1 MTMSQSPSDHVLEGR
16 IEDILAAP
24 GLPDDWKA
32 SLEELFQRYRDQ
44 QRLLDRLTHIADRFQ
59 AAERERSKGY
69 VARYERKVR
78 QLEKIVRISDQYQ
91 TMLHQLKERLE
102 HASNYDALTSLP
114 NRRYMAGRLEEAAA
128 QTARMSENTFAVML
142 ADVDHFKTV
151 NDSLGHA
158 AGDRVLQTVARA
170 LELTLREYDLCAR
183 WGGEEFLL
191 LFPSCDLEGAA
202 VVAERLRRNVCEA
215 AGTAVDCPFPT
226 VSIGYTLHR
235 PGENID
241 ATLLRA
247 DEALYRAKDAGRNCC
262 EGL

>member
-1 MTMSQSPSDHVLEGR
+1 
-16 IEDILAAP
+16 
-24 GLPDDWKA
+24 
-32 SLEELFQRYRDQ
+32 
-44 QRLLDRLTHIADRFQ
+44 
-59 AAERERSKGY
+59 
-69 VARYERKVR
+69 
-78 QLEKIVRISDQYQ
+78 
-91 TMLHQLKERLE
+91 
-102 HASNYDALTSLP
+102 
-114 NRRYMAGRLEEAAA
+114 
-128 QTARMSENTFAVML
+128 MSENTFAVML